1 MKLIYLKKGKD
12 KNLGG
17 YERKITAKG
26 RSRFT
31 VKLWVRGQ
39 KHAETCL
46 ERCRVFLKTWYLW
59 FSIKRFYATGL
70 FPYLLKTLENLR
82 FSKVPGAIE
91 KD

>member
-31 VKLWVRGQ
+31 VKL
-39 KHAETCL
+39 
-46 ERCRVFLKTWYLW
+46 
-59 FSIKRFYATGL
+59 
-70 FPYLLKTLENLR
+70 
-82 FSKVPGAIE
+82 
-91 KD
+91 